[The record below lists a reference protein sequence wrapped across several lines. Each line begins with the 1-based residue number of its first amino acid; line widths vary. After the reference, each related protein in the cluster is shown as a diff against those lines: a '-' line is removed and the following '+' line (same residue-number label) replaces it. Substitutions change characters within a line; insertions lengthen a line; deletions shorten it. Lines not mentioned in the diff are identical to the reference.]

1 MDILMVISSVGEV
14 ATGVD
19 NSNLSFWIS
28 LAISTVIS
36 IIGFI
41 ITIATMKKS
50 FKNEL
55 QKSRDSIALEKM
67 TEIPYIVLE
76 FFDKMIKRSSNVQ
89 NRGVEEY
96 QKMMNTILS
105 YGSEY
110 AITIISEIQKES
122 YSLNN
127 SSSTPVN
134 PPDFYRLM
142 ALYIL
147 LATQIKYDVTG
158 IAISPDL
165 WFQTRITD
173 YANSRDAFKA
183 ANNKVVEELKLNK
196 LFIIK

>member
-1 MDILMVISSVGEV
+1 MDILMFISSAGEV
-14 ATGVD
+14 AAGDD
-19 NSNLSFWIS
+19 NSSLSFWIS
-28 LAISTVIS
+28 LAISTIIS
-36 IIGFI
+36 ITGFI

-67 TEIPYIVLE
+67 TEMPFIVLE
-76 FFDKMIKRSSNVQ
+76 LLDKMIKHSGSTQ
-89 NRGVEEY
+89 NRGVDEY

-122 YSLNN
+122 YSLKN
-127 SSSTPVN
+127 SSNTSGN
-134 PPDFYRLM
+134 PSDFHRLI

-173 YANSRDAFKA
+173 YANSRDVFKA
-183 ANNKVVEELKLNK
+183 VNNKVVEELKLNK
-196 LFIIK
+196 LFIIQ